1 MAHAFRK
8 TLEYLGLAEE
18 NLDEEPEVAVP
29 TAPVAP
35 VASVP
40 QASTKPT
47 VTQFRRPAGKAATPE
62 MNEILTVHPKKY
74 ADAQLIAESFREGI
88 PVIINLTQMS
98 EPDARRLIDF
108 SSGLASGLLGK
119 IERVTPK
126 VFLLSPSYVTV
137 SGQPGTEAVA
147 AEESAA
153 FFAER

>member
-18 NLDEEPEVAVP
+18 NLEEDAEVFA
-29 TAPVAP
+29 APVQP

-40 QASTKPT
+40 QAAAKPT
-47 VTQFRRPAGKAATPE
+47 VTQFRRPTGKAVTPE

-74 ADAQLIAESFREGI
+74 ADAQLIAESFRDGI
-88 PVIINLTQMS
+88 PVIINLSQMS

-137 SGQPGTEAVA
+137 TGQDSTSTSEDS
-147 AEESAA
+147 E

>member
-18 NLDEEPEVAVP
+18 DLTEEVE
-29 TAPVAP
+29 APVSP
-35 VASVP
+35 VQPATSTP
-40 QASTKPT
+40 QAATKPT
-47 VTQFRRPAGKAATPE
+47 VTQFRRPAGKVTAPE

-74 ADAQLIAESFREGI
+74 ADAQLIAESFRDGI

-119 IERVTPK
+119 IERITPK

-137 SGQPGTEAVA
+137 SGQ
-147 AEESAA
+147 ESAEGA
-153 FFAER
+153 PSEDSTYFAER

>member
-18 NLDEEPEVAVP
+18 NLMEEDEAS
-29 TAPVAP
+29 VAP
-35 VASVP
+35 VQPVVSAQ
-40 QASTKPT
+40 QAAAKPT
-47 VTQFRRPAGKAATPE
+47 VTQFRRPSGKAVSPE
-62 MNEILTVHPKKY
+62 MNEILTVYPKKY
-74 ADAQLIAESFREGI
+74 ADAQLIAESFRDGV
-88 PVIINLTQMS
+88 PVIISLAQMS

-137 SGQPGTEAVA
+137 SGQS
-147 AEESAA
+147 SADGASSEDPA

>member
-18 NLDEEPEVAVP
+18 NLDEQEEAPTVQAVP
-29 TAPVAP
+29 STAP
-35 VASVP
+35 ASQTP
-40 QASTKPT
+40 SRPT
-47 VTQFRRPAGKAATPE
+47 VTQFRRPSGKAATPE

-74 ADAQLIAESFREGI
+74 ADAQIIAESFREGI
-88 PVIINLTQMS
+88 PVIINLSQMS

-126 VFLLSPSYVTV
+126 VFLLSPSYITV
-137 SGQPGTEAVA
+137 SGPQTEDASTEGA
-147 AEESAA
+147 ALFVEN
-153 FFAER
+153 